1 MPLALK
7 HATVVKLLLMV
18 SISAAYG
25 ADKDA
30 GVTFRPGP
38 VDSYAHRQSSEHVTV
53 AAEEFETDEQAR
65 AAFGKH
71 NPYKYGVLPVLLV
84 VKNDTGKALRLDHL
98 RAVYVMPDNTRIEST
113 PAGELHSLHGARQP
127 KVVNSPL
134 PGSGARTSRGKQ
146 PLSQWEIEGRAF
158 AARGLE
164 WRSMP
169 PIVIE
174 PESGSSRPS
183 MALRVVVLPA
193 PFGPRSPKT
202 SPSSTLKLTPRTAW
216 CPAYDFCRSTTSMA
230 G

>member
-7 HATVVKLLLMV
+7 HATVVKLLLIV

-38 VDSYAHRQSSEHVTV
+38 VESYAHRQSSEHVTV

-65 AAFGKH
+65 PAFGKH

-134 PGSGARTSRGKQ
+134 PGIGTRTSRGKQ

-158 AARGLE
+158 AAR
-164 WRSMP
+164 
-169 PIVIE
+169 
-174 PESGSSRPS
+174 
-183 MALRVVVLPA
+183 VLPPGETA
-193 PFGPRSPKT
+193 SGFFYFQSGRKPGA
-202 SPSSTLKLTPRTAW
+202 TLYLSGIQEAATGRDLLYFEIPL
-216 CPAYDFCRSTTSMA
+216 S
-230 G
+230 